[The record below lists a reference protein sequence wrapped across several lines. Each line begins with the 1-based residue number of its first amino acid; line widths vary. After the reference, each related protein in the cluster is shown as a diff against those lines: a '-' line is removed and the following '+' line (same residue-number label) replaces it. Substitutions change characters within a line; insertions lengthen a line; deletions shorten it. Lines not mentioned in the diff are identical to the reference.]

1 MSQPQTTWAGKG
13 TPFIGQPDPA
23 PAKPEKRKPVATAH
37 AAEPAPAGVLRHK
50 LRDGV
55 ELVVTGEPWQPPRSA
70 SGELDGLFLGLGYN
84 QRIKLPER
92 KVKTVAE
99 ALRAWCKRHKVAA
112 CVRTKRDCGDGSGG
126 VWMTALDGKK
136 GGKK

>member
-13 TPFIGQPDPA
+13 SPFIGEPKTKPA
-23 PAKPEKRKPVATAH
+23 EPRQKAERTAKPPVLAQAKPLSYT
-37 AAEPAPAGVLRHK
+37 
-50 LRDGV
+50 LRDGS
-55 ELVVTGEPWQPPRSA
+55 ELVITGEPWQAPRDTA
-70 SGELDGLFLGLGYN
+70 GQLDGLFLELGYN

-136 GGKK
+136 GSKK

>member
-70 SGELDGLFLGLGYN
+70 SGELDGLFLLLGLN
-84 QRIKLPER
+84 QRIRLPAQ
-92 KVKTVAE
+92 KIKTVSE
-99 ALRAWCKRHKVAA
+99 ALRAFIKRRQIAA
-112 CVRTKRDCGDGSGG
+112 RVRSRRDCGDGAGG